1 MWNLKISKVT
11 MTMKPFGSQL
21 DKSIGIVD
29 FSLLS
34 LERLLIAL
42 ENGSYAIL
50 NDGGEVMA
58 KAKVSAGHPG

>member
-1 MWNLKISKVT
+1 

-58 KAKVSAGHPG
+58 KAKVKAGHPG